1 MHDLTFILHY
11 KGTYEKVVSMVIFTK
26 NLYMSPP
33 KKGWYRVALEK
44 GNTTFY
50 SELSFWIVN

>member
-33 KKGWYRVALEK
+33 KKG
-44 GNTTFY
+44 
-50 SELSFWIVN
+50 